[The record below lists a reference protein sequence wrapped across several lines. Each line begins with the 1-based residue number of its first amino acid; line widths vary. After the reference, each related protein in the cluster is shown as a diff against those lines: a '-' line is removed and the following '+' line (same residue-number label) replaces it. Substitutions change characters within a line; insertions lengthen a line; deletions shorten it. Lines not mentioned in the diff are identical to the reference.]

1 MKSKIM
7 IQDFPLKEEGAE
19 SAMLGTEDDGRQS
32 TQGWEACFDDAGN
45 LYYFSEELGE
55 SRWEAPAIVEELPP
69 ASQDESEGSG
79 VGGDGVDF
87 QISGGGGFELCHDE
101 HGNQYLFS
109 ETGESQ
115 WLESGYEFDPE
126 RQQLRDIVT
135 GEWKAIGV
143 AEDSAS
149 G

>member
-55 SRWEAPAIVEELPP
+55 SRWEAPAMVEELPP

-79 VGGDGVDF
+79 V
-87 QISGGGGFELCHDE
+87 
-101 HGNQYLFS
+101 
-109 ETGESQ
+109 
-115 WLESGYEFDPE
+115 ESGYEFDPE